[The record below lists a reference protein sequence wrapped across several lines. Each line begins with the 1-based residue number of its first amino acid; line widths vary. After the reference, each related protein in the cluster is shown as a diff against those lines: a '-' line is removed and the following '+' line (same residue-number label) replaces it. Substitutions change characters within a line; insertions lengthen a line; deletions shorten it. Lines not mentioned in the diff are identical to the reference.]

1 MLVKFNLLCNFFA
14 IVNYNGDSLLN
25 TGGICYFSFHKMKKS
40 DFNNLFDSSSE
51 GIVITNLELDVL
63 FANKAV
69 KEIIPHLPDEPVKY
83 DLNKVIDL
91 NCDLN
96 LEISY
101 DLFELEHFIEI
112 TKKAFNWQ
120 GHEHFIFR
128 IKSKEKDALEQR
140 LSFFLGNI
148 DEVVYTERL
157 NEEHGAKLGF
167 INPGIKAI
175 TGLDYNEMITGNL
188 FPHYFAVEEDR
199 ERVNGIYSRVN
210 ADAKPGKGQFR
221 ILNRK
226 TNQMVWVELSLYPQV
241 SDEGDHF
248 ANFAIIRDISRDIEA
263 DQLLRQSEL
272 KHRLL
277 FSEANDA
284 IMIFNGLEMVD
295 CNEKTL
301 TMFDSPGFVEIAGK
315 QLYELMPE
323 KQPDG
328 EDSIL
333 QYHYFMQQAIS
344 GKSQFFY
351 WRHSKITG
359 EQFDSE
365 VSINSFTIEDDVYV
379 QVIVRDITLRRIA
392 EEQKNQSIKSYFEIF
407 NSSSDLIFIVNSQ
420 GEIIDVNQSVLD
432 TYLVSKPEITGKYFE
447 DLGDLQLV
455 SSEDML
461 KIGKAWAGKPQ
472 KFVWHCK
479 MKSGKTI
486 PLDMILHPGTYF
498 GKEVIIATGRDI
510 SERLAYE
517 KTLIE
522 SESRFRT
529 LASHA
534 PIGIFLTDAE
544 GKAQYVND
552 KLKQLSHF
560 DKVDKFMENWLER
573 IHPEDR
579 ERVRRHIDI
588 TEKDKQQQYEYR
600 VTPINDKQRW
610 VKTQVNLLK
619 DQNDKILGR
628 VGTIED
634 ITNQIE
640 SAQLAKEAEKEKL
653 RAEFAEETSRRLKKE
668 IDERIAA
675 EEELK
680 SAKEFNQYII
690 NSSID
695 MIIATDSEGMITEFN
710 QAAANGFRSTI
721 KEVLNTPV
729 DPLFADE
736 ADMNIILERVFND
749 EKWSGEVNCKRADGS
764 EFIGYLSASILFG
777 PDQKGI
783 GTMGVLRDI
792 TELKSAEKEL
802 KNNVH
807 QKEILL
813 KEVHHR
819 VKNNLQ
825 VISSILNLQTGYID
839 DEATLGVIKECQD
852 RIKSMAF
859 IHESLY
865 QKEDFAA
872 VNFAQYLQNLCNN
885 LKYSYMSPNRN
896 IVVDFDIEEI
906 SLSLDSAIPCGLIVN
921 ELVSNCFKYA
931 FQNHTTGSIKVSLA
945 KEDNNKV
952 LVVHDSGQ
960 GLPQDLNIETND
972 SLGLQ
977 LVWTLVDQI
986 DGDIKYE
993 YDSGSKFII
1002 NFKRD

>member
-1 MLVKFNLLCNFFA
+1 MNKRNLSFNQ
-14 IVNYNGDSLLN
+14 
-25 TGGICYFSFHKMKKS
+25 
-40 DFNNLFDSSSE
+40 LFDTSNE
-51 GIVITNLELDVL
+51 GVIITCSDLEVL
-63 FANKAV
+63 YLNNAV
-69 KEIIPHLPDEPVKY
+69 TSIIPHLPESPVKEN
-83 DLNKVIDL
+83 LVKVIDF
-91 NCDLN
+91 NCELD

-101 DLFELEHFIEI
+101 DLFELDHFVDI
-112 TKKAFNWQ
+112 TKKAFHWD
-120 GHEHFIFR
+120 EEDLFIFR
-128 IKSKEKDALEQR
+128 IKSREKDSIEQR
-140 LSFFLGNI
+140 LSFFLKNI
-148 DEVVYTERL
+148 DDVVYSERL

-167 INPGIKAI
+167 VNPGIKNI
-175 TGLDYNEMITGNL
+175 TGVDAEEMLSNNM
-188 FPHYFAVEEDR
+188 FPHHFAIDEDR
-199 ERVNGIYSRVN
+199 ERVNGIYNKVN
-210 ADAKPGKGQFR
+210 TDIQPGKGQFR
-221 ILNRK
+221 IQNRLN
-226 TNQMVWVELSLYPQV
+226 NQIVWVELSIYPQV
-241 SDEGDHF
+241 SETGVHF

-333 QYHYFMQQAIS
+333 QYHYYMQQAIA

-351 WRHSKITG
+351 WKHSKITG

-365 VSINSFTIEDDVYV
+365 VSINSFTIDEDIYV
-379 QVIVRDITLRRIA
+379 QVIVRDITLRKIA

-407 NSSSDLIFIVNSQ
+407 NSSSDLIFIVNSR
-420 GEIIDVNQSVLD
+420 GDVIDVNQSVLD
-432 TYLVSKPEITGKYFE
+432 TYLVSKPEITGKQFE
-447 DLGDLQLV
+447 ELGDLQFN
-455 SSEDML
+455 SEEDSL
-461 KIGKAWAGKPQ
+461 KIGKAWAGEPQ

-479 MKSGKTI
+479 IANGKNI
-486 PLDMILHPGTYF
+486 PLDMVLHPGTYF

-534 PIGIFLTDAE
+534 PIGIFLTDE
-544 GKAQYVND
+544 NGKAQYVND

-560 DKVDKFMENWLER
+560 HSVEKFMENWLER
-573 IHPEDR
+573 IHPDDR
-579 ERVRRHIDI
+579 DRVKRHIDI
-588 TEKDKQQQYEYR
+588 TEKENQQQYEYR
-600 VTPINDKQRW
+600 VTPINDNQRW

-619 DQNDKILGR
+619 DQNGEIIGR

-634 ITNQIE
+634 ITNRIE
-640 SAQLAKEAEKEKL
+640 SDQLAKEAENEKL
-653 RAEFAEETSRRLKKE
+653 RAEFAEETTRRLKKE

-710 QAAANGFRSTI
+710 QAAANGFRYEADTMF
-721 KEVLNTPV
+721 NTPV
-729 DPLFADE
+729 DPLFDDD

-749 EKWSGEVNCKRADGS
+749 GKWSGEVNCRRADGS
-764 EFIGYLSASILFG
+764 VFIGYLSASILFG
-777 PDQKGI
+777 PDQQGI

-792 TELKSAEKEL
+792 TELKDAEIEL
-802 KNNVH
+802 KNNIH

-839 DEATLGVIKECQD
+839 DEATLDVIKECQD

-872 VNFAQYLQNLCNN
+872 VNFAEYLQNLCNN
-885 LKYSYMSPNRN
+885 LKYSYMSPDRN
-896 IVVDFDIEEI
+896 ITVDFDIEEI

-931 FQNHTTGSIKVSLA
+931 FKNQSTGSIKVSLA
-945 KEDNNKV
+945 KDKNNNKL

-960 GLPQDLNIETND
+960 GLPQGLNIETND

-986 DGDIKYE
+986 DGEIKYE
-993 YDSGSKFII
+993 FDAGSKFII